1 MEPVTATATAIV
13 GFVLTGVSTGALG
26 KVGEILI
33 EQAGKL
39 KTWLTEISPKAAAAF
54 LRLEE
59 EPLDAGEAYI
69 EQVVLEELAAAGEK
83 KSEFAQAIVELAKEA
98 KADPN
103 PKLTKIIE
111 AIENT
116 LKSQPQGPTVQNVG
130 QLAKKI
136 NTVIQ
141 SPNFNIA
148 SGGIGIQIN

>member
-1 MEPVTATATAIV
+1 MEPLTDTAIV
-13 GFVLTGVSTGALG
+13 GFVLTGVATGALG

-83 KSEFAQAIVELAKEA
+83 NSEFAQAIVELAKEA

-103 PKLTKIIE
+103 HKLNKIIE

-116 LKSQPQGPTVQNVG
+116 LKSQSQAPTVQNIGKLAEEIKVLNQVG
-130 QLAKKI
+130 TIEKQI
-136 NTVIQ
+136 Y
-141 SPNFNIA
+141 NF
-148 SGGIGIQIN
+148 